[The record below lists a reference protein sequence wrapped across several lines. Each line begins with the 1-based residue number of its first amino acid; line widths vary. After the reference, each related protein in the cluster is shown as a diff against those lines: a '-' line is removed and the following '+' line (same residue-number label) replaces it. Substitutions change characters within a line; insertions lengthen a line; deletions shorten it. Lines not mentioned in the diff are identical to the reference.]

1 MFSKQPKGLIPA
13 ALANMGERFGFYT
26 MMAILVL
33 FLQAKYG
40 LNEKVAGF
48 IYSAFYFSIYILAF
62 VGGLIADKTRNYKRT
77 ILLGLLVMTTGYI
90 IVSIPFPAVSEYK
103 YLYLTIT
110 IIGLFIIAFGN
121 GLFKGNL
128 QALVGQMYDNEAYSK
143 MRDSGFSIFYMFI
156 NIGAFFAPFA
166 AAGVRN
172 WWLSINGFKYN
183 SELPGLCHE
192 YLNGVMKS
200 ESLKNLSELANNVS
214 LTGPVSDIG
223 NFVVKYITVFSTGF
237 NYAFIVSVIAM
248 LISLTI
254 YLLFKKYF
262 PDVKKMEQQESKSIP
277 EMPKEEIRQRIYAL
291 LAVYC
296 VVIFFWFSFHQNGL
310 TLTYFARD
318 YTLLKIG
325 SLNIT
330 AEQFQS
336 VNPFFIVILTP
347 IVVAFFGWL
356 RKRNLEPSTPRKI
369 AIGMFIAGCA
379 YLLMTICSINLPS
392 FSELQQLKSQGK
404 ILSDAQKV
412 TPFLLIAT
420 YFILTVAELFISPL
434 GISFVSKVAP
444 PKYQGLMQGGWL
456 GATAIGN
463 QLLFI
468 GALLYVNAPLWATW
482 LTFVIVCFISM
493 TTMLVMLKWLE
504 KVAR

>member
-40 LNEKVAGF
+40 LKEQVAGV
-48 IYSAFYFSIYILAF
+48 IYSVFYFSIYILAF
-62 VGGLIADKTRNYKRT
+62 VGGLIADKTRNYKKT
-77 ILLGLLVMTTGYI
+77 ILWGLIVMTIGYI
-90 IVSIPFPAVSEYK
+90 TVSLPFPAVSEYK
-103 YLYLTIT
+103 YHYLVIT
-110 IIGLFIIAFGN
+110 LLGLFIIAFGN

-128 QALVGQMYDNEAYSK
+128 QALVGQMYDNETYSK

-172 WWLSINGFKYN
+172 WWLSIHGFKYN
-183 SELPGLCHE
+183 SELPGLCHS
-192 YLNGVMKS
+192 YLNGTIS
-200 ESLKNLSELANNVS
+200 EEGLKNLPELANQVS
-214 LTGPVSDIG
+214 LTGNISDIAT
-223 NFVVKYITVFSTGF
+223 FVKDYISVFSTGF
-237 NYAFIVSVIAM
+237 NYAFIVSVLAM
-248 LISLTI
+248 IVSLIIFLT
-254 YLLFKKYF
+254 YKKYF
-262 PDVKKMEQQESKSIP
+262 PDVKKIEKQQSTSQQIP
-277 EMPKEEIRQRIYAL
+277 EMSKEEIKQRIYAL
-291 LAVYC
+291 LAVYF

-336 VNPFFIVILTP
+336 VNPFFIVLLTP
-347 IVVAFFGWL
+347 VVVAFFAWL
-356 RKRNLEPSTPRKI
+356 RKKNLEPSTPRKI

-379 YLLMTICSINLPS
+379 YLLMTIASINLPP
-392 FSELQQLKSQGK
+392 FSEIQGK
-404 ILSDAQKV
+404 VLPDEQKV
-412 TPFLLIAT
+412 TPFLLICA

-468 GALLYVNAPLWATW
+468 GALLYVNAPLWITW
-482 LTFVIVCFISM
+482 LVFVIVCFISM
-493 TTMLVMLKWLE
+493 ATMLVMLKWLE